1 MVAILKLVIQRSG
14 KTQHQV
20 QMEAHIP
27 KNRMTD
33 LANDRVVP
41 RPEEITALDK
51 ALNQNRRMV
60 LSYCSSV
67 CPAGKY
73 AGYNFTDM
81 SAHEAAIMLI
91 SNLSM
96 LDKLIPELAGM
107 LARGKVSPEML
118 AKLSQLRLSIMTLEV
133 QLQNSPACCS
143 AELAELQ
150 EFLEQKEKATARTA
164 ANEKLL
170 L

>member
-1 MVAILKLVIQRSG
+1 
-14 KTQHQV
+14 
-20 QMEAHIP
+20 MEANIP

-33 LANDRVVP
+33 LVNDRVIP
-41 RPEEITALDK
+41 KPEEVTALDK
-51 ALNQNRRMV
+51 SLKQNRRMV
-60 LSYCSSV
+60 LNYCSSV
-67 CPAGKY
+67 CEAGKY
-73 AGYNFTDM
+73 AGYNFTEMD
-81 SAHEAAIMLI
+81 SHEAAIMLI

-118 AKLSQLRLSIMTLEV
+118 AKLSQLRLAIMTLEV

-150 EFLEQKEKATARTA
+150 EFLKQKEKATARTA
-164 ANEKLL
+164 ANENHLP
-170 L
+170 

>member
-1 MVAILKLVIQRSG
+1 MAILKVVIQRSG
-14 KTQHQV
+14 KSQHQV
-20 QMEAHIP
+20 RMEANIP

-33 LANDRVVP
+33 LVNDRVIP
-41 RPEEITALDK
+41 KPEEVAALDK
-51 ALNQNRRMV
+51 SLKQNRRMV
-60 LSYCSSV
+60 LNYCSAV
-67 CPAGKY
+67 CEAGKY

-81 SAHEAAIMLI
+81 DTHEAAIMLI

-107 LARGKVSPEML
+107 LARGQVSPEML

-164 ANEKLL
+164 ANEKTST
-170 L
+170 